1 MATKKFQ
8 TPKSFSNEPYID
20 FSVEANRRP
29 MKAAIA
35 AVEKTFGTHYP
46 IIIGGERITTKD
58 KIASMNPANPNE
70 TVGCTS
76 KADKALVDRAVSA
89 ATEAFESWRKVS
101 PVERAGLLFRA
112 AEIMRRRKLELSA
125 VMVLEIG
132 KSWNEAIGDT
142 AEAIDFL
149 EFYARDMVRL
159 AGPQPGTV
167 QMKGER
173 DEFFYVPLGVGAVIP
188 PWNFPLAIL
197 CGMSAAAI
205 AAGNTVVLKPSSDT
219 PIIGAKFV
227 EVMEEA
233 GIPKGVMNFLPG
245 PGSEVGDY
253 LVSHPKVRFI
263 NFTGSMEVG
272 LRINEL
278 ASKVGEGQI
287 WIKRVMLEMGG
298 KDAILVDETV
308 TDLDSVAEAIVGSAF
323 GFQGQKCSAC
333 SRVIAVDSIHD
344 ELLKKVVARAKKLTV
359 GPTKDHANFMGPVA
373 NQSAM
378 NKITRYIGVAKQE
391 GARLELGGNQLKIN
405 GGYFIEPTIFSEVKP
420 SHTIAQEEIFGP
432 VVAFISAKNFEDG
445 LEIVNGTA
453 YGLTGAFF
461 SKDAKRIERAKS
473 DFHVGNLYINRKCT
487 GAMVGAHPFGG
498 YNMSGTCS
506 KAGGH
511 DYLLLLMQGKS
522 VGEKIIPA

>member
-8 TPKSFSNEPYID
+8 LPQPFSNEPYVD
-20 FSVEANRRP
+20 FSVETNHRS
-29 MKAAIA
+29 MQAAIA

-58 KIASMNPANPNE
+58 RITSTNPANPSE
-70 TVGCTS
+70 IVGYVS
-76 KADKALVDRAVSA
+76 KADKALVERAVSV
-89 ATEAFESWRKVS
+89 ATEAFESWRKV
-101 PVERAGLLFRA
+101 PPIERAGLLLRA
-112 AEIMRRRKLELSA
+112 AEIMRRRKMELSA

-149 EFYARDMVRL
+149 EFYARDMIRL
-159 AGPQPGTV
+159 SGPQAGTV

-173 DEFFYVPLGVGAVIP
+173 DDFFYIPLGVGAVIP

-197 CGMSAAAI
+197 CGMSSAAI
-205 AAGNTVVLKPSSDT
+205 VAGNTVVLKPSSDT

-233 GIPKGVMNFLPG
+233 GIPKGVLNFLPG
-245 PGSEVGDY
+245 SGGEVGDS
-253 LVSHPKVRFI
+253 LVGHPKVRFI

-272 LRINEL
+272 LHINEL
-278 ASKVGEGQI
+278 ASKHGEGQL

-298 KDAILVDETV
+298 KDAIFVDETV
-308 TDLDSVAEAIVGSAF
+308 ADLDSAAEAIVGAAF

-333 SRVIAVDSIHD
+333 SRVIAVESIHD
-344 ELLKKVVARAKKLTV
+344 ELLKNVVARAKKLVTV
-359 GPTKDHANFMGPVA
+359 GPTKDYANFMGPVV
-373 NQSAM
+373 NKSAM
-378 NKITRYIGVAKQE
+378 NKIMDYIGVARKE
-391 GARLELGGNQLKIN
+391 GARLDLGGNKLDIN
-405 GGYFIEPTIFSEVKP
+405 GGYFIEPTIFSDVKP
-420 SHTIAQEEIFGP
+420 HHTLAREEVFGP
-432 VVAFISAKNFEDG
+432 VLAFISAKDFSEG
-445 LEIVNGTA
+445 LKIVNSTA

-461 SKDAKRIERAKS
+461 SKDQKRIELAKC

-522 VGEKIIPA
+522 VGEKII

>member
-1 MATKKFQ
+1 MGAKMVLQ
-8 TPKSFSNEPYID
+8 PFSNEPYID
-20 FSVEANRRP
+20 FSVVENRKA
-29 MKAAIA
+29 MEAAIA
-35 AVEKTFGTHYP
+35 AVEKTFGKHYP

-58 KIASMNPANPNE
+58 KIASMNPANPAE
-70 TVGCTS
+70 IVGYVS
-76 KADKALVDRAVSA
+76 KADKALVERAVSA
-89 ATEAFESWRKVS
+89 ATEAFESWRAV
-101 PVERAGLLFRA
+101 PPIERAGLLFRA
-112 AEIMRRRKLELSA
+112 VEIMRRRKLELSA

-132 KSWNEAIGDT
+132 KSWNEAVADT

-149 EFYARDMVRL
+149 EFYARDMMRL

-197 CGMSAAAI
+197 CGMSAASI
-205 AAGNTVVLKPSSDT
+205 VAGNTVVLKPSSDT

-233 GIPKGVMNFLPG
+233 GMPKGALNFLPG
-245 PGSEVGDY
+245 SGGEVGDS
-253 LVSHPKVRFI
+253 LVGHPKVRFI

-272 LRINEL
+272 LHINEL
-278 ASKVGEGQI
+278 ASKHADGQI

-298 KDAILVDETV
+298 KDAIFVDETV
-308 TDLDSVAEAIVGSAF
+308 TDLDPAAEAIVGSAF

-333 SRVIAVDSIHD
+333 SRVIAVEKIHD

-378 NKITRYIGVAKQE
+378 NKILHYIGVAKQE
-391 GARLELGGNQLKIN
+391 GAKVELGGNKLNIN
-405 GGYFIEPTIFSEVKP
+405 GGHFIEPTILSEVEP
-420 SHTIAQEEIFGP
+420 NHTIAREEIFGP
-432 VVAFISAKNFEDG
+432 VLAFISAKNFPDG
-445 LEIVNGTA
+445 LKIVNGTA

-461 SKDAKRIERAKS
+461 SKDQKRIERAKA
-473 DFHVGNLYINRKCT
+473 DFHVGNLYVNRKCT
-487 GAMVGAHPFGG
+487 GAMVGVHPFGG

-522 VGEKIIPA
+522 VGEKIIPT